1 MDGVIY
7 MEDHDYIY
15 KIGSLVYSGLVFL
28 ILYPLVL
35 GIVNLITKF
44 SKWELIM
51 LISVYLVT
59 AFSIFGLWIYA
70 KSKRVRIEDE
80 QITFKSILGEYILE
94 PADVRRVVFY
104 IDTRGQEI
112 VQIWTKRKNFSLTE
126 FYFPFPELMTDLEGF
141 IEKHAVR
148 TNFTGRLTG

>member
-1 MDGVIY
+1 MK
-7 MEDHDYIY
+7 DHDYIY
-15 KIGSLVYSGLVFL
+15 KMVSLIYTGLIFL

-35 GIVNLITKF
+35 GIFNLITEF
-44 SKWELIM
+44 SRLELIM
-51 LISVYLVT
+51 LILIYLVA

-70 KSKRVRIEDE
+70 KSKHVRIEDQ
-80 QITFKSILGEYILE
+80 QIIFKSILGEYILE

-104 IDTRGQEI
+104 CDTRGQEI
-112 VQIWTKRKNFSLTE
+112 AQIWTRHKNFCLSK

-141 IEKHAVR
+141 IDKHTIR

>member
-1 MDGVIY
+1 

-15 KIGSLVYSGLVFL
+15 KIGSLIYPGLIFL

-35 GIVNLITKF
+35 GIFYVINKF
-44 SKWELIM
+44 SKLELIM
-51 LISVYLVT
+51 LIFIYLVT
-59 AFSIFGLWIYA
+59 VFCIFGLWIYA

-112 VQIWTKRKNFSLTE
+112 AQIWTRRRNFSLSE

-141 IEKHAVR
+141 IDKHAIR